1 MNANDSQR
9 PSEPRLRDTLRQDL
23 QHADLIRSFQRD
35 FGELKQFYIEEEQNL
50 KLAQMKWYKRWFFLL
65 WWLLKSMMLKLTPAR
80 RILFFVGFALIL
92 AARFV
97 VIEDHRIQTS
107 NWEVLG
113 GFLLVFVLMLELK
126 DKLLARDELEAGRKV
141 QHALM
146 PERSPNVPGWSLWL
160 FTRPA
165 NEVGGD
171 LVDFLRI
178 NEERAGVVL
187 ADVAGKGLQ
196 AALLMVKLQA
206 TIRALASDFQSTSD
220 LMSRINKIFHRDTP
234 SNMFASILYVELTD
248 NSGELRFVNAG
259 HFPPVLLGSNGISEM
274 SKGETGLGLVSTSSY
289 SEQIQTLQRG
299 ETFLAYSDGLTEA
312 RNAQGEF
319 LGTERFFRLLSRLS
333 AYSVEGMGQ
342 AITSEVDQFVGEA
355 RANDDLSLIILR
367 RS

>member
-9 PSEPRLRDTLRQDL
+9 PPEPRLRDALRQDL
-23 QHADLIRSFQRD
+23 KHTDIFQSIRRD
-35 FGELKQFYIEEEQNL
+35 FSELRKFYIEEEQNL
-50 KLAQMKWYKRWFFLL
+50 RLAQMKWYKRWFFLA

-80 RILFFVGFALIL
+80 RILFFAGLVLIL
-92 AARFV
+92 ASRTV
-97 VIEDHRIQTS
+97 TVEGHGIQTS

-113 GFLLVFVLMLELK
+113 GFFLVFVLMLELK

-178 NEERAGVVL
+178 NEERSGVVL

-206 TIRALASDFQSTSD
+206 TVRALTSDFQSTSD

-234 SNMFASILYVELTD
+234 SNMFASLLYVELRD

-259 HFPPVLLGSNGISEM
+259 HFPPVLLGSNGIREM

-289 SEQIQTLQRG
+289 SEQFQTVERG

-312 RNAQGEF
+312 RNEQGDF
-319 LGTERFFRLLSRLS
+319 FGTERFFRLLSRLS

-342 AITSEVDQFVGEA
+342 AITAEVDQFVGEA